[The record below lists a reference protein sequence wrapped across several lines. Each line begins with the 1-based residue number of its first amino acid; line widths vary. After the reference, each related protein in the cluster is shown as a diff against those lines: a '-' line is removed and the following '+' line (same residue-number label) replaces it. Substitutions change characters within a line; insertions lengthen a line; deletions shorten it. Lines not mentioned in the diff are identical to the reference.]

1 MNTKKLFTSALIYL
15 AVLFAIFSF
24 SFWRLRA
31 LAEGYSA
38 GEWFAE
44 QEYTERDPTKPAKP
58 FFSLLTNRSYGTNER
73 ARLWLNYR
81 DIDAIDFR
89 VYRVND
95 PAKFFHQLENPHQFG
110 EDEQESFESYFR
122 KRRPTFLEK
131 VHAFKMAFYTRARD
145 YFRGQLKNS
154 SRRTFNEKFRNPD
167 EELESQRSPLNVA
180 DYARVPLLNPD
191 QMVTSWREKLP
202 PLDKE
207 YDRRP
212 IPLGKREPGVY
223 VVEAVNGDLRAYG
236 IVMVTDLTMVEKTS
250 KDGQLMIY
258 AANRQTGAPRA
269 NVKLEIT
276 KGKDA
281 ITSGAT
287 DNQGIYR
294 TTIKPKKETNKK
306 AANADEGDEAGAG
319 DAEGGDAETTTPSY
333 VVMANEGGNFAISD
347 LESYYFEQGGGGGE
361 GDEEGGDNSNFHG
374 YLYTDRPVYRT
385 NQKVYFKGILRRRT
399 EKGYALP
406 SGPVTVSVED
416 PNSGKV
422 FEKQMTLSSRGTF
435 SGEVD
440 IDEDAPLGTYTVV
453 AESNDGTAR
462 GTFEVREYKKPEYKV
477 TVTTPQKFIP
487 TGTAARF
494 TVSARYFFGSPVTKA
509 DVKYYVYRS
518 RYYPTFFQEPTDPLE
533 DFGVEDSKDETGGGY
548 DEGDSM
554 VEEGDGKL
562 DSNGQLQVDFKVPEP
577 GGKQAWDYTYR
588 LEAQVTDAARRE
600 MNASG
605 EFTGIRGTTVADA
618 ETEQYVYFQG
628 DTAKVLVHTRDYDG
642 KPKPANVTLKFVE
655 NTWERIEKNDYG
667 YTYYDYKVHE
677 NELSSAS
684 VQTND
689 QGEASVDYHV
699 GHPGDIQIKA
709 IVNENGKQIASNG
722 GSIWVADRNGQW
734 TDYSYQGEEQ
744 IKLVPDKKSYKVGET
759 AHVLALLPKE
769 KAHLLVTTE
778 LMSVMSVREIDTAG
792 RAAVID
798 VPIDAKF
805 APNIFLNVTYV
816 RGGEMYMAEE
826 SIVVPPRDKLLKL
839 DIIPNKS
846 EYKPRETVSYTVVAH
861 NGDGTPA
868 PNAEVSLG
876 VVDEA
881 IYSVQAD
888 TAEDIRRDFY
898 GRRYNEVTTSYST
911 NYLFTGYAGNKP
923 MKLAENKRAYQL
935 ADFKNDANLVEPVV
949 RKLFK
954 DTAYWAPSVMTG
966 PDGKATVSVQLPDNL
981 TTWRATARAV
991 TADTRV
997 GVTTSKVVERKDV
1010 IIRLAMPRF
1019 LTAGDTVTISG
1030 IAHNYLNADKQTQ
1043 ISLSVNGAQL
1053 LDPAQQTVNIPHN
1066 GEHRIDWRVTAPQTG
1081 SLTLLGKALTDTES
1095 DAVQLD
1101 MPIVPRG
1108 LKQTTGQSV
1117 TLAGEGDEEKTFTIN
1132 LPNNADPHYRT
1143 LRVEAAPSVAGTL
1156 FGALDYLTSYPYGC
1170 TEQTMSS
1177 FLPTVI
1183 VKNTLRDVQQASIRD
1198 TNNIDAKVRK
1208 GLKRLYAFQHDDGGW
1223 GWWKDDQTDPFMT
1236 AYVVDGLFL
1245 ASKAGYQIDDERMQ
1259 KAREKLGGLVI
1270 AGKNDDG
1277 KEIDMETRAYMI
1289 YAYSETGGVDARYV
1303 DDLYNNRGRLQPY
1316 GRALLALTLRQRGD
1330 TGRARDVAS
1339 EIERTSSQTDF
1350 DAHWESH
1357 RKPML
1362 DFTEENNTEATALS
1376 VKALSLL
1383 SPQSPVLAKAARWLV
1398 SNRRGGYYWQS
1409 TKQTAFAI
1417 YGLTDY
1423 LKVSEE
1429 LSPDYALEV
1438 YVGNDQV
1445 VNQQITSTEA
1455 KAAKT
1460 FTVTRKN
1467 DQVGN
1472 STQVRVVKRG
1482 HGVAYLSATLDYA
1495 TTEESVAPQSQSGIK
1510 ITREYLR
1517 LVIDDSGDKPKW
1529 KTEAL
1534 GGDLHS
1540 GDTIVSRITVEGG
1553 NAQYLMI
1560 EDPIPAGCEQV
1571 AEVGGFNLDYNEQGW
1586 TNWYSN
1592 REFRDDRT
1600 VLFLNYFWAGKQ
1612 TFQYAMQVQEPG
1624 DFRVAPARVELMYQ
1638 PSVQSNTASGKL
1650 TILDRK

>member
-1 MNTKKLFTSALIYL
+1 MNTKKLFTSTLIYL
-15 AVLFAIFSF
+15 AVLFAVFSF
-24 SFWRLRA
+24 SFWRLRS
-31 LAEGYSA
+31 LAEGYAA

-81 DIDAIDFR
+81 DIDAVDFR

-110 EDEQESFESYFR
+110 EDEDSSFESYFR
-122 KRRPTFLEK
+122 KRNPFFLEK
-131 VHAFKMAFYTRARD
+131 VHAFKMAFYTWARD
-145 YFRGQLKNS
+145 YFRSQLKNS
-154 SRRTFNEKFRNPD
+154 SRRTFNQNFRNPD
-167 EELESQRSPLNVA
+167 EEFESQRTPLNVA

-191 QMVTSWREKLP
+191 QMVTTWREKLP
-202 PLDKE
+202 PLTNE

-212 IPLGKREPGVY
+212 IPLGKREAGVY

-236 IVMVTDLTMVEKTS
+236 IVMVTDLTMVQKAS
-250 KDGQLMIY
+250 HDGSLLIY

-269 NVKLEIT
+269 NVKLEIS
-276 KGKDA
+276 KGKDSLL
-281 ITSGAT
+281 TGAT

-294 TTIKPKKETNKK
+294 TTIKPKKEANKK
-306 AANADEGDEAGAG
+306 TDANADEEGGGDEGNASSEA
-319 DAEGGDAETTTPSY
+319 TSTPSY

-347 LESYYFEQGGGGGE
+347 LESYYFEQSSDSE
-361 GDEEGGDNSNFHG
+361 GEEGGDSSNFHG

-385 NQKVYFKGILRRRT
+385 NQKVYFKGILRKRT
-399 EKGYALP
+399 EKGYQLP
-406 SGPVTVSVED
+406 KGAVAVSVED
-416 PNSGKV
+416 ANGAKV
-422 FEKQMTLSSRGTF
+422 FEQQMTLSSRGTF
-435 SGEVD
+435 SGEVNL
-440 IDEDAPLGTYTVV
+440 DEDAPLGTYSVV
-453 AESNDGTAR
+453 AESTDGTAR
-462 GTFEVREYKKPEYKV
+462 GSFEVMEYKKPEYKV
-477 TVTTPQKFIP
+477 AVTTPQKFIP
-487 TGTAARF
+487 AGSSMKF
-494 TVSARYFFGSPVTKA
+494 NVSAKYFFGSPVTKA
-509 DVKYYVYRS
+509 DVKYYIYRS
-518 RYYPTFFQEPTDPLE
+518 RYYPSFFKEPTDPLE
-533 DFGVEDSKDETGGGY
+533 DFGVEDSKDDTSGNYEG
-548 DEGDSM
+548 GDSM

-562 DSNGQLQVDFKVPEP
+562 DSSGQLLVDFKVPEP

-600 MNASG
+600 MSASG
-605 EFTGIRGTTVADA
+605 EFTGVRGTTVADA
-618 ETEQYVYFQG
+618 ETEHYVYFQG
-628 DTAKVLVHTRDYDG
+628 DTAKILVHTRDYDG

-655 NTWERIEKNDYG
+655 QTWERIEKNDYG
-667 YTYYDYKVHE
+667 YTYNDYKLHE

-689 QGEASVDYHV
+689 QGEASVDYKV
-699 GHPGDIQIKA
+699 DHPGDIQIKA
-709 IVNENGKQIASNG
+709 IINEGGKQITSLG
-722 GSIWVADRNGQW
+722 GSVWIADRNGEW
-734 TDYSYQGEEQ
+734 TDYSYQGEDQ

-778 LMSVMSVREIDTAG
+778 LMSVMSVREIDTTG

-798 VPIDAKF
+798 IPVDSKF

-816 RGGEMYMAEE
+816 RNGEMYTAEE
-826 SIVVPPRDKLLKL
+826 SIVVPPRDRLLKL

-868 PNAEVSLG
+868 ANAEVSLG

-881 IYSVQAD
+881 IYSVAPD
-888 TAEDIRRDFY
+888 SAEDIRRDFY

-911 NYLFTGYAGNKP
+911 NYSFTGYAGNKP
-923 MKLAENKRAYQL
+923 IKLAENKRAYQL

-954 DTAYWAPSVMTG
+954 DTAYWAPAVVTG
-966 PDGKATVSVQLPDNL
+966 ADGKATVNVQLPDNL

-1030 IAHNYLNADKQTQ
+1030 IAHNYLSTDKTTQ
-1043 ISLSVNGAQL
+1043 ISLNVTGAQL
-1053 LDPAQQTVNIPHN
+1053 LDPQTQTVTIPHN

-1081 SLTLLGKALTDTES
+1081 SLTLLGKALTDAES
-1095 DAVQLD
+1095 DAVQMD

-1108 LKQTTGQSV
+1108 LKQTAGQTL

-1132 LPNNADPHYRT
+1132 LPSNADPHYRT
-1143 LRVEAAPSVAGTL
+1143 LRVEAAPSVASTL

-1183 VKNTLRDVQQASIRD
+1183 VANTLKDVQQSSIRD
-1198 TNNIDAKVRK
+1198 TNNIGRKVKK
-1208 GLKRLYAFQHDDGGW
+1208 GLDRLYKFQHDDGGW
-1223 GWWKDDQTDPFMT
+1223 GWWKDDATDPFMT

-1245 ASKAGYQIDDERMQ
+1245 ASKAGYTIDDARMM
-1259 KAREKLGGLVI
+1259 KAREKLGGLI
-1270 AGKNDDG
+1270 ISGKTDDG
-1277 KEIDMETRAYMI
+1277 KDIDMETRAYMI
-1289 YAYSETGGVDARYV
+1289 YSYSETGGVDARYV
-1303 DDLYNNRGRLQPY
+1303 DDLFNNRGRLQPY
-1316 GRALLALTLRQRGD
+1316 GRALLALTLKQRGD
-1330 TGRARDVAS
+1330 SARAHEVAT
-1339 EIERTSSQTDF
+1339 EIERTASQTDF
-1350 DAHWESH
+1350 DAHWESK

-1376 VKALSLL
+1376 VKALAQL
-1383 SPQSPVLAKAARWLV
+1383 SPQSSVLPKAARWLV
-1398 SNRRGGYYWQS
+1398 SNRRNGYYWQS

-1445 VNQQITSTEA
+1445 LTQQITPTEA
-1455 KAAKT
+1455 KSGKSYT
-1460 FTVTRKN
+1460 ITRKN

-1472 STQVRVVKRG
+1472 STQVRVVKHG
-1482 HGVAYLSATLDYA
+1482 HGVVYLSATLDYA
-1495 TTEESVAPQSQSGIK
+1495 TTEETVAPQSASGIK
-1510 ITREYLR
+1510 LTREYLR

-1529 KTEAL
+1529 KTEPL

-1540 GDTIVSRITVEGG
+1540 GDTIVSRLTLEGG
-1553 NAQYLMI
+1553 PAPYLLI

-1571 AEVGGFNLDYNEQGW
+1571 EEVGGFNLDHTEEGW

-1592 REFRDDRT
+1592 REFRDERT
-1600 VLFLNYFWAGKQ
+1600 ALFLNYFGGGKAV
-1612 TFQYAMQVQEPG
+1612 FQYAMRVQEPG
-1624 DFRVAPARVELMYQ
+1624 DFRVAPARVQLMYQ